1 MPLSFL
7 TRDFLISL
15 NSEAEAN
22 MGSDWLSSSSNI
34 CEGENILKVASSL
47 QSHLGEVVTEQI
59 LCRGPLLWIVN
70 KTKTEK
76 ILPFLGEMFGN
87 LRGLAHTHL

>member
-34 CEGENILKVASSL
+34 CEDENGLKVSNSKLEHLRSETHILDIIDASSL
-47 QSHLGEVVTEQI
+47 LHL
-59 LCRGPLLWIVN
+59 LLFVYLF
-70 KTKTEK
+70 KCHKDK
-76 ILPFLGEMFGN
+76 I
-87 LRGLAHTHL
+87 